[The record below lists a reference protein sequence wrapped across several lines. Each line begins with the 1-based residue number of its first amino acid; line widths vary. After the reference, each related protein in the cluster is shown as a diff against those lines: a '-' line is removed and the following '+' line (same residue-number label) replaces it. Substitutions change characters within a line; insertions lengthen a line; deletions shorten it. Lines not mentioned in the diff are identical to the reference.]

1 MNKLAAKINSLTVN
15 ADLLKLGF
23 LPNEEKSLWEPVQVI
38 TWLGIVLDTNRGV
51 ISVTHKR
58 ISKLKTSI
66 VSIPQGHC
74 SHVKVRDLASVVG
87 QIISLTPCVGNVTR
101 IMTRSLY
108 AVVDQGVSWSS
119 TIELTREARDELKFW
134 NQNVDSLNGCSPWR
148 AISKPAKLVY
158 SDASSQA
165 YGSFIENERK
175 VFHQNWSQIES
186 KESST

>member
-1 MNKLAAKINSLTVN
+1 M
-15 ADLLKLGF
+15 
-23 LPNEEKSLWEPVQVI
+23 
-38 TWLGIVLDTNRGV
+38 LDTNRGV

-74 SHVKVRDLASVVG
+74 SHVKVRYLASVVG

-119 TIELTREARDELKFW
+119 TVELTREARDELQFW

-148 AISKPAKLVY
+148 AIAKPAKLVN

-165 YGSFIENERK
+165 YGSFIENEGK